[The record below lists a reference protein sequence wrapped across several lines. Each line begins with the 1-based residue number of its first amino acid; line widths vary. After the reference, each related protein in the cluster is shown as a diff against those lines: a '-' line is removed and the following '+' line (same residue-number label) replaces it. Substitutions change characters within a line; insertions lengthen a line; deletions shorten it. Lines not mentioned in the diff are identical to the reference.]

1 MRTGYLISRFV
12 EKLLLLPTLIWI
24 YTPIVAGIL
33 VRMTYNIPLGF
44 GSWWIFSIFKRNWL
58 LQLFFI
64 RSTAVKVIFLV
75 LESIVFVIGLSLF
88 LWGLFYLS
96 KTKLKKQPIAT
107 GGPYK
112 YVRHPQHLGMILI
125 SLSTSLYLPW
135 AVHDNIRVGS
145 IISWSLFTLFLVI
158 ISEFEEKK
166 LLNRFGD
173 YYLDYRQRTG
183 MFFPRKSSAPI
194 KKKKISEIK
203 HWKRILVIMLIF
215 FCFVCFI
222 RFLCIPKFRLVGM
235 WYDTLIGKYWYVNL
249 IALGF
254 VVMHFIVK
262 LIRKRF
268 ISNEKDSLEIT

>member
-1 MRTGYLISRFV
+1 M
-12 EKLLLLPTLIWI
+12 
-24 YTPIVAGIL
+24 
-33 VRMTYNIPLGF
+33 
-44 GSWWIFSIFKRNWL
+44 
-58 LQLFFI
+58 
-64 RSTAVKVIFLV
+64 
-75 LESIVFVIGLSLF
+75 
-88 LWGLFYLS
+88 S

-194 KKKKISEIK
+194 QKKKISEIK

-222 RFLCIPKFRLVGM
+222 RFLCIPEFGLVGM

-268 ISNEKDSLEIT
+268 ISNERDSLEIT